1 MPDLGLNQ
9 LDDDQL
15 LNLLSEA
22 VGEILSRDPIVHR
35 IAQKGILSL
44 ADKQDAFMTALRSE
58 MDSARLKYLQMVSM
72 EVRAEICKAVSAGEF
87 DVAKAVGIEAETK
100 VIVEVT
106 KEEVERIK
114 RDMQQDPQKV
124 SFEVRY
130 NGRTQ
135 ELVCS
140 YHAAGNPWDA
150 KRNLSGRP
158 DLGASVRKAVLG
170 AFGIPMD

>member
-15 LNLLSEA
+15 LNLLNEA

-44 ADKQDAFMTALRSE
+44 ADKQEIFMDALRSE
-58 MDSARLKYLQMVSM
+58 VLMAKAEYMQHVMM
-72 EVRAEICKAVSAGEF
+72 EVRAEICKAVSSGEF

-100 VIVEVT
+100 VIVDVT
-106 KEEVERIK
+106 KDEIGRIK